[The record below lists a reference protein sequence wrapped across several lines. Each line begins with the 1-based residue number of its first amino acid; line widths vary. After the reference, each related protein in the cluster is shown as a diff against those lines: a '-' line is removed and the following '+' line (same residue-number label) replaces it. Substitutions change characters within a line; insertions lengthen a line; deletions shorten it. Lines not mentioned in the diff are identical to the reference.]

1 MVKTEYCYGGEII
14 MQKCSHFRKCLDFPI
29 KKKKQKGQKCKKT
42 QIKPRK
48 KLMKSK
54 NQEKNEENPIVNF

>member
-1 MVKTEYCYGGEII
+1 MQNCSHF
-14 MQKCSHFRKCLDFPI
+14 QKCSDFPI